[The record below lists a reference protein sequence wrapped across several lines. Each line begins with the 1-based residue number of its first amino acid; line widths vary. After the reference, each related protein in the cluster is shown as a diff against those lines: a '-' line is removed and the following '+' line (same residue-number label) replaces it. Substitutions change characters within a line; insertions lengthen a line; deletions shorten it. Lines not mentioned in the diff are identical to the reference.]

1 MLPNVPTEY
10 VILGVAV
17 LFVGMLLYGT
27 WRRQEEF
34 TNIRGNYPP
43 WSLIQQQVRAFFDKY
58 YDYDLSEFAKISET
72 DIFPAVKERIE
83 KMPDSDYKFLLANP
97 AQFSQEPLYKQFLP
111 KGFVADMVNAPITT
125 TMGLYESFRKLV
137 ASLIKSYDP
146 KKPDPRFPIDA
157 SMKYHYKS
165 ELASVVFKNEIIL
178 EFINE
183 AMKRV
188 TPKLKTA

>member
-1 MLPNVPTEY
+1 MLPDVPTEY

-72 DIFPAVKERIE
+72 DIFPAVKDRIE
-83 KMPDSDYKFLLANP
+83 KMPDSGYKFLLANP
-97 AQFSQEPLYKQFLP
+97 EQFSREPLYKQFLP

-125 TMGLYESFRKLV
+125 TMGVYESFRKLV

-146 KKPDPRFPIDA
+146 KKPEYPIDYITK
-157 SMKYHYKS
+157 MYYKS

-178 EFINE
+178 EFIEE